1 MPRVRRRSTDP
12 STPSS
17 AAPSRLLRPGCEGVI
32 VTPNHPLY
40 VRMHR
45 LFDADGV
52 EIKLCVWADTA
63 TGEIV
68 VAVRDSDGRRE
79 RTVDDTGSEVVRK
92 KWASFRP
99 PLALVLGGESFG
111 LPA

>member
-1 MPRVRRRSTDP
+1 
-12 STPSS
+12 
-17 AAPSRLLRPGCEGVI
+17 VI

-40 VRMHR
+40 GPTHR

-63 TGEIV
+63 TGEVV

-79 RTVDDTGSEVVRK
+79 RTVDDTGSEVVR
-92 KWASFRP
+92 
-99 PLALVLGGESFG
+99 
-111 LPA
+111 

>member
-1 MPRVRRRSTDP
+1 
-12 STPSS
+12 
-17 AAPSRLLRPGCEGVI
+17 VI
-32 VTPNHPLY
+32 VTPNYPLY
-40 VRMHR
+40 GPTHR

-52 EIKLCVWADTA
+52 EIKLCVWADTE
-63 TGEIV
+63 TGEV
-68 VAVRDSDGRRE
+68 AVAVRDSDGRQE
-79 RTVDDTGSEVVRK
+79 WTVGDTGSEVVRK